1 MQSIWN
7 CWKKYEQN
15 FQFITG
21 SIKKN
26 GAVNTNSAIYDI
38 KNRGKIL
45 QEINQ
50 NEPVSRG
57 LDSQE
62 TMKK

>member
-1 MQSIWN
+1 MKLLEKIRAKLSVHHRIN
-7 CWKKYEQN
+7 
-15 FQFITG
+15 
-21 SIKKN
+21 KKN

-38 KNRGKIL
+38 KKTEEKIL